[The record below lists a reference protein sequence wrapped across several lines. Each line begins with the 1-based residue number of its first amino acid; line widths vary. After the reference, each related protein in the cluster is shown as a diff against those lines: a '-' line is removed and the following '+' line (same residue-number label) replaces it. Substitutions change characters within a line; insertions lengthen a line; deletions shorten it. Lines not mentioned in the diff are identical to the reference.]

1 MTFTQIGD
9 AILTYFVDWVP
20 ILTIPVMLFAFYDL
34 WKTIKV
40 SKQRRMER
48 EKNLLEL
55 KEALGDK
62 LSGLSSTSLDSV
74 DSIRDHLV
82 KEMNL
87 AIEENSRTFKE
98 FNSVVNQ
105 LQEEIS
111 RLQSELEEERSK
123 NSGGKP

>member
-1 MTFTQIGD
+1 
-9 AILTYFVDWVP
+9 
-20 ILTIPVMLFAFYDL
+20 
-34 WKTIKV
+34 
-40 SKQRRMER
+40 MER

-82 KEMNL
+82 KEMHL

-105 LQEEIS
+105 LQQEIS